1 MQIMKTTAKDTL
13 QREQWRRR
21 SGAAADADR
30 TTPDMIAVQINTADN
45 GLAALSLSG
54 EQSTTVATERGED
67 L

>member
-21 SGAAADADR
+21 SGAADADR
-30 TTPDMIAVQINTADN
+30 TTPDIIAVQINTADN